1 MSRTPLRFSPY
12 RRRQNER
19 KASEAQLLEISSD
32 EERLIECFLRARSI
46 KEKSREEEE
55 DEKRLPRKEQRRHDD
70 EQKINQNN
78 IKQFSFIHNALEGIA
93 AFDSVRDEE
102 DRVRLFE
109 AFVPL
114 RYERNECVVRQGDVG
129 RNFYVIADGTCEVIV
144 RRREGEEEI
153 ESDYVDSDDED
164 VCASTEGDAEEEKED
179 DDLKIDEAAESTG
192 RREEKGK

>member
-1 MSRTPLRFSPY
+1 MSRTPLRYSPT

-19 KASEAQLLEISSD
+19 KASERQLLEISSD

-46 KEKSREEEE
+46 RETSGDEE
-55 DEKRLPRKEQRRHDD
+55 DEKRLPRKEQREHD
-70 EQKINQNN
+70 EQKLRDNN
-78 IKQFSFIHNALEGIA
+78 VKQFSFIHNALEGIA

-102 DRVRLFE
+102 DRMRLFE

-144 RRREGEEEI
+144 RRREREEELMG
-153 ESDYVDSDDED
+153 E
-164 VCASTEGDAEEEKED
+164 
-179 DDLKIDEAAESTG
+179 
-192 RREEKGK
+192 REFR